1 MTNKFLSKTANKSLL
16 FSLIVAVLLIASV
29 VVSVVFGVNYNV
41 KTDNATTLTVQME
54 QFFYQNDLKE
64 LETACE
70 KEFKKQ
76 GLKIEYTYYDTRT
89 ANGDTRELVYVFEN
103 TPAIETKLQTA
114 KTSLVETIKTNTA
127 EGGVWYGATG
137 MYVTTGSEIVKVKVP
152 ASYTVKATVVAVVL
166 SLIAGVYVAIRY
178 GFKKGIVAF
187 LAPIVG
193 MTLATSIILLTRIPF
208 TNATFYAIAVGGL
221 ISEVFTLFTLSKIRG
236 EQDEK
241 MGLELILDNVA
252 MKEMLIF
259 SIALGVALLLV
270 GIIAT
275 WVVRWFALCAL
286 VSLASALYAGL
297 FFVPSVLAPMQIFAE
312 KKLSEKTASGY
323 VGAKQKE
330 QDNDKDKEQDQ

>member
-1 MTNKFLSKTANKSLL
+1 MTNKFLSKTVNKNLL
-16 FSLIVAVLLIASV
+16 FSLIVAVLLVASV
-29 VVSVVFGVNYNV
+29 VVSIVFGVNYNA
-41 KTDNATTLTVQME
+41 KTDNTTTLTVQMT
-54 QFFYQNDLKE
+54 QLFYRNDLDE

-89 ANGDTRELVYVFEN
+89 TNGDTRELVYVFEN
-103 TPAIETKLQTA
+103 AKGIETKVQTA
-114 KTSLVETIKTNTA
+114 KASLVATIKTNTA
-127 EGGVWYGATG
+127 EGGIWYGTTD

-152 ASYTVKATVVAVVL
+152 TSYTVKATIAGAVL
-166 SLIAGVYVAIRY
+166 SLLAGVYVAIRY

-193 MTLATSIILLTRIPF
+193 MALTTSVVLLTRIPF

-221 ISEVFTLFTLSKIRG
+221 ISEVFTLFTLSKMRE

-241 MGLELILDNVA
+241 NGLDLVIDNVA
-252 MKEMLIF
+252 TKEMLIF

-275 WVVRWFALCAL
+275 WIVRWFALCACI
-286 VSLASALYAGL
+286 SLASALYVGL
-297 FFVPSVLAPMQIFAE
+297 FFVPSVLAPMQICDE
-312 KKLSEKTASGY
+312 KKASEKTASGY
-323 VGAKQKE
+323 VGAKQK
-330 QDNDKDKEQDQ
+330 DIDKEQDQ